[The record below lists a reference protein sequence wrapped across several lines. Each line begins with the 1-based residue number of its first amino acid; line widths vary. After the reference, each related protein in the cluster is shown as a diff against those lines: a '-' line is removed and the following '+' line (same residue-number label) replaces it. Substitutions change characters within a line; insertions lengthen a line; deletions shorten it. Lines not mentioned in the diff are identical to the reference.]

1 VLSLVATPA
10 ISSLRVNASC
20 RTSQNTPR
28 PFCPPPHQPWP
39 WLANYA
45 IIKNIFKPPNLSDF
59 ITRARCRLPFCVAQS
74 ETRQHPIVLY
84 SIVPRYCT
92 LTRTSICTQLGTS
105 TQARLQH
112 GQTPPRCSNQAWIGQ
127 RTQRAQRAQR
137 FRRYRPSPHMNDSM
151 PATS

>member
-1 VLSLVATPA
+1 MLSLVAAPA
-10 ISSLRVNASC
+10 ISSLRVNAPKHPS
-20 RTSQNTPR
+20 PLL
-28 PFCPPPHQPWP
+28 PPPTMAMASKLRPSSKTSSNLPTSLISSRGPVAVFHFVLRNQRQD
-39 WLANYA
+39 
-45 IIKNIFKPPNLSDF
+45 NIPLYC
-59 ITRARCRLPFCVAQS
+59 T
-74 ETRQHPIVLY
+74 VLY
-84 SIVPRYCT
+84 QSTVLYIAT
-92 LTRTSICTQLGTS
+92 DICTQLGTS

>member
-1 VLSLVATPA
+1 MLSLVAAPA
-10 ISSLRVNASC
+10 ISSLRVNAPKHPS
-20 RTSQNTPR
+20 PLL
-28 PFCPPPHQPWP
+28 PPHQPWP

-127 RTQRAQRAQR
+127 RTQRAQRA
-137 FRRYRPSPHMNDSM
+137 
-151 PATS
+151 PALQTLLALTSHE